1 MADNKKSREAAP
13 APSLWRLLLPLILV
27 IAAVVIWWLSARPT
41 EVVLPPVAPP
51 APVQQAPVAA
61 PPVAQQPVSVLGPQ
75 YVGRETCAG
84 CHEQQT
90 ADFSGSHHDQAMQ
103 EANADTV
110 LGNFNNASF
119 SFGGVTS
126 TFFQRDGQFLVNTAG
141 PDGDM
146 QDFVAEYTFGV
157 YPLQQYLLAMPGG
170 RYQAFSVAWDARPAV
185 EGGQRWFQ
193 LNPDANGDDPV
204 KALHWSGRQFNWNLM
219 CAECH
224 STNLQRN
231 FNAATNTYHTDW
243 AEIDVSCESCHGPA
257 SDHVEWAN
265 DPAAHPNMAAT
276 LGLAVRF
283 DEREGVT
290 WQHDENGVVS
300 RSQPRTSEKEIQAC
314 AACHSRRAQLF
325 DDPQDAGLLVENYL
339 LSTLDQGLYHPDG
352 QIQDEVFVH
361 GSFLQSKMYQAG
373 VTCSDCHNPHSLEL
387 KVPGDGVCLQCHQ
400 ADRYQTP
407 KHHFHSSVQ
416 GSACVDCHMPTTT
429 YMEVD
434 PRRDHSL
441 RIPRPDLSVSLGVPN
456 ACNQC
461 HTDQTPEWAAE
472 HVEQWYGHVPEGLQ
486 QYAHT
491 LAAGRSGAVGAQQDL
506 LTLLADEGQPAIA
519 RATAA
524 SLLQAWPGPE
534 VAQSLFVGLRA
545 KDPIIRLGALEAIG
559 SYPPVTRWQLA
570 SPLLDAPERVV
581 RLQATAQLLDIP
593 PEQMRGDDI
602 EKLRRAQQEYLQA
615 QQANADDPAAQLNI
629 GLYYQTRNDIALA
642 EDAYQRALQLDPYFI
657 GAYVNLADI
666 YRASMRDPE
675 AEALLNRG
683 LEKLPEAA
691 PLHFSLGLLKVRS
704 KDMATALVELRR
716 AVMLDPQNTHYRYV
730 FAVALNSAGQGEAAR
745 EQIAKGLALSPGNQT
760 LLTLQQQLQHPEA
773 GQ

>member
-1 MADNKKSREAAP
+1 MDSNKTHSARHLAP
-13 APSLWRLLLPLILV
+13 EPPLWRLLLPLVLV
-27 IAAVVIWWLSARPT
+27 LSAVAVWWFT
-41 EVVLPPVAPP
+41 AGEAEPPL
-51 APVQQAPVAA
+51 QAPALTA
-61 PPVAQQPVSVLGPQ
+61 EQQNVPFVDVTTAGSRH
-75 YVGRETCAG
+75 YVGRQSCIA
-84 CHEQQT
+84 CHVEQS
-90 ADFSGSHHDQAMQ
+90 AEFVGSHHDQAMQ

-110 LGNFNNASF
+110 LGDFNNASF
-119 SFGGVTS
+119 SYGGVTS
-126 TFFQRDGQFLVNTAG
+126 TFFQRDGQFLVNTLG
-141 PDGDM
+141 PDGR
-146 QDFVAEYTFGV
+146 QQVYVAEYTFGV

-170 RYQAFSVAWDARPAV
+170 RYQAFSVAWDARPAG

-193 LNPDANGDDPV
+193 LNPDVNGDAPI

-224 STNLQRN
+224 STNLERN
-231 FNAATNTYHTDW
+231 FNAATNRYDTRW
-243 AEIDVSCESCHGPA
+243 AEIDVSCEACHGPA
-257 SDHVEWAN
+257 SDHLKWA
-265 DPAAHPNMAAT
+265 AAPDAYPDMAAT

-290 WQHDENGVVS
+290 WQHDDNGTPS
-300 RSQPRTSEKEIQAC
+300 RSKPRDSEKEIQAC

-339 LSTLDQGLYHPDG
+339 LATLDQGLYHPDG

-387 KVPGDGVCLQCHQ
+387 RVPGDGVCLQCHQ
-400 ADRYQTP
+400 ADQYQTP
-407 KHHFHSSVQ
+407 KHHFHSSLQ

-461 HTDQTPEWAAE
+461 HSDETPEWAAE
-472 HVEQWYGHVPEGLQ
+472 HVEHWYGHVPQGLQ
-486 QYAHT
+486 QYART
-491 LAAGRSGAVGAQQDL
+491 LAAGRAGSVGAQQDL

-534 VAQSLFVGLRA
+534 VAQSLFVALRA

-593 PEQMRGDDI
+593 PEQMRGDDV

-615 QQANADDPAAQLNI
+615 QQANADDSSAQLNI
-629 GLYYQTRNDIALA
+629 GLYHQARNQLALA
-642 EDAYQRALQLDPYFI
+642 EDAYARALELDPYFI
-657 GAYVNLADI
+657 GAYINLADL
-666 YRASMRDPE
+666 YRASMRDPM
-675 AEALLNRG
+675 AETLLNKG
-683 LEKLPEAA
+683 LEALPEAA

-704 KDMATALVELRR
+704 KNMADALIELRR
-716 AVMLDPQNTHYRYV
+716 AVVLDPQNAHYRYV
-730 FAVALNSAGQGEAAR
+730 LAVALDSADQRDAA
-745 EQIAKGLALSPGNQT
+745 LALIAEGLDLTPANQT
-760 LLTLQQQLQHPEA
+760 LLTLQQQLQNKDA
-773 GQ
+773 TQ